1 MGFVSKLVN
10 ATASP
15 SLCDAM
21 ASITEAQ
28 FWQAIGILIRNYHA
42 LNKRIFE
49 VVITQVEKQKDG
61 RLCESSEEELVKTLQ
76 DRPSKRTCSGFKIGF
91 KLLPKKLPENILG
104 TGTIDFAKC
113 LYECQFASDKLEDFS
128 ARLQEGQL
136 LLESEQNSN
145 WLQYV
150 VKHKLLNWSQS
161 KQDEKKDRSMRL
173 VSLEQYNDLYK
184 ELKRKH
190 SQHLIDLW
198 KTAQESTD
206 PLKFIYEDL
215 AIAAYLICVWRSTT
229 PDAFA
234 DLGCG
239 NGLLVHV
246 LNAEG
251 FKGYGYDVRKRKL
264 WSLYPADTQQCLF
277 EKTVEPNNFRLDFPE
292 INWLIGNHSD
302 ELSAWIPVI
311 AGRLN
316 LSYFLLPCC
325 PYELSGAKFR
335 RRNTKIS
342 AYQDFCKYIKLV
354 SEKCGFPLVIQDRL
368 KIPSTKR
375 LGLIGIKRRPTI
387 PIEDLEYF
395 VQEELR
401 KYRTGESEVKL
412 REKEERVRNCT
423 QVDKSII
430 DALVLKIF
438 NQLLAANEDKW
449 SGRLPMREIAQSL
462 TKEELS
468 GIKSECGGI
477 KTLLRNKHEVFEF
490 CGGDLIGIRTPKP
503 MDQRLRARVTTKKR
517 SCFFKQH
524 HPLGCP
530 LEDAVCSFIH

>member
-1 MGFVSKLVN
+1 
-10 ATASP
+10 
-15 SLCDAM
+15 M
-21 ASITEAQ
+21 AAIEEAQ
-28 FWQAIGILIRNYHA
+28 FWQAIGILIQNYHA
-42 LNKRIFE
+42 LNKKIFE
-49 VVITQVEKQKDG
+49 LVITQVEKRQDG
-61 RLCESSEEELVKTLQ
+61 RLSDSSEEELEKTLKE
-76 DRPSKRTCSGFKIGF
+76 DPGKRTCTGFQIGF

-104 TGTIDFAKC
+104 TGTIDFVKC
-113 LYECQFASDKLEDFS
+113 LYECQFASDAIQDFS
-128 ARLQEGQL
+128 VRLIEGQL
-136 LLESEQNSN
+136 LLESEQNPN
-145 WLQYV
+145 WSEFVL
-150 VKHKLLNWSQS
+150 KPKLLSWSQA
-161 KQDEKKDRSMRL
+161 KQDEAKVKSLGL
-173 VSLEQYNDLYK
+173 VNVETYNDMYK

-190 SQHLIDLW
+190 AQGLIDLW

-215 AIAAYLICVWRSTT
+215 AIAAYLIALWRSTGT
-229 PDAFA
+229 VPTAFA

-251 FKGYGYDVRKRKL
+251 FKGYGYDIRKRKL
-264 WSLYPADTQQCLF
+264 WSLYPPDTQQSLI
-277 EKTVEPNNFRLDFPE
+277 EKTVEPNNFRMDFPDV
-292 INWLIGNHSD
+292 NWLIGNHSD
-302 ELSAWIPVI
+302 ELSPWIPVL

-316 LSYFLLPCC
+316 MCYFLIPCC
-325 PYELSGAKFR
+325 PYELSGAKFH
-335 RRNTKIS
+335 RRNSKVS
-342 AYQDFCKYIKLV
+342 AYQDFFKYVKKV
-354 SEKCGFPLVIQDRL
+354 SQKCGFPLVMQDRL

-375 LGLIGIKRRPTI
+375 LALIGIKRRPTVA
-387 PIEDLEYF
+387 IEDMDYF

-401 KYRTGESEVKL
+401 KYKTGDAEIKL
-412 REKEERVRNCT
+412 REKQESVRNCT

-438 NQLLAANEDKW
+438 KQLLAANEDKW

-503 MDQRLRARVTTKKR
+503 MSNGPLLRSRVTTKKR
-517 SCFFKQH
+517 SCFFKLH

-530 LEDAVCSFIH
+530 LEDAECSFIH